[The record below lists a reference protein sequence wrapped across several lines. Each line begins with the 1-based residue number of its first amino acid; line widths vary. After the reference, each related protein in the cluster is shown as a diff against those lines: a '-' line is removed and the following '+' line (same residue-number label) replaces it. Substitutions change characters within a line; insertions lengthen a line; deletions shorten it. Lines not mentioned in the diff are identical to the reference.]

1 MLQKFGKKVMNNF
14 GLKILAVLFAV
25 VLWIV
30 VVNIDDP
37 SNSKPYTTSVS
48 LENKSYITSMGKW
61 ADYLD
66 GKNSLEEAV
75 TILKRDTRHFAK
87 RQLTWFRRERD
98 VNWIQKEKFG
108 YDEEKI
114 LQAML
119 AILKEKEITD

>member
-14 GLKILAVLFAV
+14 GLKVLAVLFSV

-37 SNSKPYTTSVS
+37 STSKPYTTSVS

-98 VNWIQKEKFG
+98 VNWIQKEEFG

>member
-37 SNSKPYTTSVS
+37 STSKPYTTSVS

-66 GKNSLEEAV
+66 GKN
-75 TILKRDTRHFAK
+75 TITFSVYAK
-87 RQLTWFRRERD
+87 RSVHNTLTNANFTATAD
-98 VNWIQKEKFG
+98 AQKIE
-108 YDEEKI
+108 YDEKTGTYRVPVD
-114 LQAML
+114 L
-119 AILKEKEITD
+119 

>member
-98 VNWIQKEKFG
+98 VNWIQKEEFG

-119 AILKEKEITD
+119 RSLTG